1 MEASTTMDPLIAT
14 LIELIVA
21 VLDLFWWVLIIQVV
35 MSWLIAF
42 NVINTRN
49 RFIYMIGDFADR
61 ATEPVL
67 RPIRSI
73 LPNFGGIDLS
83 PLVVLLLLSFL
94 RNLIIRYALYI

>member
-1 MEASTTMDPLIAT
+1 MEPLVSAL
-14 LIELIVA
+14 LILVLTI
-21 VLDLFWWVLIIQVV
+21 LDLFWWILIIQVV

-61 ATEPVL
+61 VTEPVL
-67 RPIRSI
+67 RPIRSV

-83 PLVVLLLLSFL
+83 PLVVLLLLGFVQ
-94 RNLIIRYALYI
+94 NLIAGYAMQIRGGF